1 MSARHLGSWEY
12 DRDAELTCP
21 SCGWVGRG
29 ADNEELYEELLDVCC
44 PECDRMLLIV
54 PHPTGDE
61 TRAAAAAGNPRAQ
74 AELPNVDAREA
85 FLDRAAKLELREAR
99 ELPEL
104 DGDQFVIAWDLEE
117 LDGDHWAVLRHDG
130 REIWREIAY
139 FEGYERFAV
148 VFEILRERYGS
159 RLSAVNPTPASE
171 HYLYGDKLS
180 APETIDHLN
189 ALLRDDD

>member
-61 TRAAAAAGNPRAQ
+61 TRAAAAAGNLHAQ
-74 AELPNVDAREA
+74 AELPNVDAREERWR
-85 FLDRAAKLELREAR
+85 RADDLELKTADQ
-99 ELPEL
+99 LPEL
-104 DGDQFVIAWDLEE
+104 RGRKLRIAWDFEVR
-117 LDGDHWAVLRHDG
+117 DGEHWTVLR
-130 REIWREIAY
+130 RRRRVIWRELAY
-139 FEGYERFAV
+139 WEGYQRYQA
-148 VFEILRERYGS
+148 VFEILRERYGK
-159 RLSAVNPTPASE
+159 RLVEVRPSPRSE
-171 HYLYGDKLS
+171 LYLYGDKLS
-180 APETIDHLN
+180 APDRIDALN
-189 ALLRDDD
+189 ASLRHQ